1 MKTNLVNLGNGVE
14 GLYVEDSR
22 FKTTLVSFSFFM
34 PICEDTAAD
43 NALVPFLLTTSC
55 EECPS
60 FKELNIRLAKLY
72 GAKISA
78 SVSKVGDCQLLKMSV
93 SCINDRF
100 ALNGEKIVS
109 SATGLLA
116 SMIFNPQLCGEAFL
130 ASEVEREKRLM
141 KERILGEINEKRLY
155 ARNQLLSLMFR
166 DDDYKTERYGSMEA
180 LDKTTPE
187 SLFYAWERMLRSA
200 FVRVQIFGENYPET
214 IFDAVKSAFQAIN
227 RENITDVS
235 NVRPYVASDYIES
248 EENLDVTQGK
258 LVLGFS
264 SNFRGD
270 SKSVIP
276 MTVMVDIFGGGPY
289 SKLFNNVRE
298 KLSLCYYCAAAYGRQ
313 KGYMMVDSGVEAA
326 NADKAKSAIL
336 KELEDMKQGK
346 ITDEELEYS
355 KVSIKDSLKSSLDS
369 QGALD
374 TWFCL
379 RVPDGDIMTP
389 YELIKIV
396 DGVTIQDVICAANGT
411 ELTTVYRLM
420 PKKEANQ

>member
-1 MKTNLVNLGNGVE
+1 MKTNLVNLGDGVE

-22 FKTTLVSFSFFM
+22 FKTTLVSFSFFL
-34 PICEDTAAD
+34 PLKEDTAAD
-43 NALVPFLLTTSC
+43 NALIPFLLTTSC

-93 SCINDRF
+93 ACLNDRF

-109 SATGLLA
+109 EATGLLA
-116 SMIFNPQLCGEAFL
+116 AMIFNPQLCGEAFL
-130 ASEVEREKRLM
+130 TDEVEREKRLM

-187 SLFYAWERMLRSA
+187 SLFLAWERMLRSA
-200 FVRVQIFGENYPET
+200 FVRVQIFGETYPET
-214 IFDAVKSAFQAIN
+214 IFDAVKSAFQAIK

-235 NVRPYVASDYIES
+235 KVRPYVPSGYIEE

-298 KLSLCYYCAAAYGRQ
+298 KLSLCYYCAASYGRQ
-313 KGYMMVDSGVEAA
+313 KGYMMVDSGVEAS
-326 NADKAKSAIL
+326 NADKAMSAIL
-336 KELEDMKQGK
+336 EELNNIKLGN
-346 ITDEELEYS
+346 ITNEELEYS

-389 YELIKIV
+389 DELIEIV
-396 DGVTIQDVICAANGT
+396 DSVTAEDVIYAANGT

-420 PKKEANQ
+420 PKKEADQ